1 MEREIEAGV
10 MGNSSRDSVMARR
23 KLQPMVKR
31 RPMSPAV
38 VVAGQD
44 AATVKTSADKWEALI
59 SVWWDQPPAED
70 L

>member
-38 VVAGQD
+38 VGGQD
-44 AATVKTSADKWEALI
+44 VATVKTSADKWEALI